1 LTYTGLY
8 VKNYVLR
15 RGSEG
20 YKEWDV
26 KKYAI
31 AGTNKKSQRTK
42 WRIEIM

>member
-1 LTYTGLY
+1 MTYTGLY

-15 RGSEG
+15 RERRS
-20 YKEWDV
+20 KEWDV

-42 WRIEIM
+42 WRIETM